1 VQFLFK
7 VVIYCYTLYNIIFD
21 GKDLDIDDLMLLLDL
36 ENISI
41 IVHFSGRKEVSE
53 HGIVVK
59 HGTKTKT

>member
-1 VQFLFK
+1 
-7 VVIYCYTLYNIIFD
+7 
-21 GKDLDIDDLMLLLDL
+21 MRLLDL

-59 HGTKTKT
+59 HGTKTKK